1 MSVHDL
7 DKSDQLSS
15 LFSDKKETQYSRT
28 MLYVS
33 IGGKYNE
40 PAVFF
45 HHPEMI
51 KNHAIST
58 NAIKQMVPS
67 FLLCRSMTTRIIILV
82 IDNFS
87 DPTNKAVNKKL
98 ISNRLCSNMEAVLIN
113 QDLTKNNICPL
124 IESICRIGID
134 LQVDADDFMICNY
147 IKFKNEPRRAEAELE
162 EWLPTLTQSV
172 LNRPEFSIYID
183 CLYEW
188 FGYRFYLFNFI
199 YRWRLSTMLFMNYRK
214 ISLQFERFLRDRPF
228 DIMYDSDIVKMTKKT
243 HFWGCVYDITSTTND
258 SENVGKMALSMKEY
272 IEESFSD

>member
-1 MSVHDL
+1 
-7 DKSDQLSS
+7 
-15 LFSDKKETQYSRT
+15 

-45 HHPEMI
+45 QHPEMI
-51 KNHAIST
+51 KNRAIST
-58 NAIKQMVPS
+58 NAIKQMVPM
-67 FLLCRSMTTRIIILV
+67 FLLGRDITTRIIILV

-87 DPTNKAVNKKL
+87 DPTNKAANQKL
-98 ISNRLCSNMEAVLIN
+98 ISNQLYPNMEAVLLHH
-113 QDLTKNNICPL
+113 DLTKTNISPL
-124 IESICRIGID
+124 MESICRLALD
-134 LQVDADDFMICNY
+134 LQVHTDDFMICNY
-147 IKFKNEPRRAEAELE
+147 IKFKNEPSAVEAALE

-172 LNRPEFSIYID
+172 LNRPEFCIYAD

-199 YRWRLSTMLFMNYRK
+199 YRRRLSAMLFMNYRK
-214 ISLQFERFLRDRPF
+214 IALQFETFLHDRPF
-228 DIMYDSDIVKMTKKT
+228 DMMYDSDIVKMTKKT

-272 IEESFSD
+272 ISGEP